1 MQYGGSTFDHGSY
14 LVPRGTADIFF
25 PTGEQDR
32 APGSLHVTSALPPP
46 AASCLAAA
54 RCAAPPPN
62 PRRTPPAHPA
72 ADFALLCQL
81 YRQAAEKAQHGGD
94 SSNGRAATAAAGGPR
109 VAAEHMGTADFMVRY
124 SPDLGATR
132 TASGYNPLLEDYS
145 NSAFFV
151 GSCLWQRA
159 FFVGCSR

>member
-25 PTGEQDR
+25 PT
-32 APGSLHVTSALPPP
+32 
-46 AASCLAAA
+46 
-54 RCAAPPPN
+54 
-62 PRRTPPAHPA
+62 
-72 ADFALLCQL
+72 DFALLCEL
-81 YRQAAEKAQHGGD
+81 YRDAAQQAQRTQQAQQPQV
-94 SSNGRAATAAAGGPR
+94 RAQ
-109 VAAEHMGTADFMVRY
+109 HMGTADFMLRY
-124 SPDLGATR
+124 CPDPSAPC

-159 FFVGCSR
+159 FFVGSSGAGGGSAA